1 MENMEDIILQQLKK
15 GNEEAYRYIYRHH
28 YALLCHIAREYVND
42 AFTAETIVGDTIFH
56 IWEIHETLDIRTSL
70 RSYLVKAVRNRCLDF
85 LQLKREQTEVTF
97 SMLEEEELQQM
108 ENIDDTSVPLGKLL
122 EQELEQEIRKAID
135 KIPAESKK
143 VFLKSRFEKKKYEEI
158 AQELGISVNTVKYH
172 IKQALALLNKE
183 LGKYLLLILWV
194 LSPP

>member
-1 MENMEDIILQQLKK
+1 MEDIILQQLKK

-28 YALLCHIAREYVND
+28 YTLLCHIAREYVND

-108 ENIDDTSVPLGKLL
+108 ENIDDTTVPLGKPL

-135 KIPAESKK
+135 KIPSESKE

-183 LGKYLLLILWV
+183 LGKYLLLILWT

>member
-1 MENMEDIILQQLKK
+1 MEDIILQQLKK

-28 YALLCHIAREYVND
+28 YTLLCHIAREYVND

-108 ENIDDTSVPLGKLL
+108 ENIDDTTVPLGKLL

-135 KIPAESKK
+135 KIPSESKE

-183 LGKYLLLILWV
+183 LGKYLLLILWT